1 MRLDTEGQSARGN
14 GRSTDKMLGP
24 GYTKGKRD
32 QVTVILPTDFKC
44 CEITLSLVMHLAETS
59 FRDMHII

>member
-1 MRLDTEGQSARGN
+1 
-14 GRSTDKMLGP
+14 MLGP